1 MELHEL
7 LQMAIDFLSHFHNA
21 KLFKKKTCF
30 NGQIAVAVVGLKIIL
45 LHKLWK
51 IYPFITQK

>member
-30 NGQIAVAVVGLKIIL
+30 NGYIEVAKIA
-45 LHKLWK
+45 
-51 IYPFITQK
+51 